1 MVSGME
7 IVEHSPSDGIY
18 APVGGEYAHAVE
30 VRNPTR
36 FLYTSGTMGLDPEG
50 AAGLDIKA
58 QIGQVWDNL
67 RRLLAAADMTVDNV
81 VRVVQYIR
89 DVEYDEPVT
98 RARVDALGGRP
109 VATVMMCAR
118 TLVPEWL
125 VEVEITAVA

>member
-1 MVSGME
+1 ME

-18 APVGGEYAHAVE
+18 APVGGEYAHAAE

-50 AAGLDIKA
+50 AAGKDIKA
-58 QIGQVWDNL
+58 QIGLVWDNL

-89 DVEYDEPVT
+89 DAEYDEPVT
-98 RARVDALGGRP
+98 RARVDALGGRLVP
-109 VATVMMCAR
+109 TIMMCAQ

-125 VEVEITAVA
+125 VEVEIIAAA

>member
-50 AAGLDIKA
+50 VAGQDVKA
-58 QIGQVWDNL
+58 QIGLVWDNL

-89 DVEYDEPVT
+89 DAEYDEPVS
-98 RARVDALGGRP
+98 RARVEALGGRRVP
-109 VATVMMCAR
+109 TVMMCAQ
-118 TLVPEWL
+118 TLLPEWL
-125 VEVEITAVA
+125 VEVEIIAAA

>member
-1 MVSGME
+1 ME
-7 IVEHSPSDGIY
+7 LVEHSPADGIY

-36 FLYTSGTMGLDPEG
+36 FLYTSGTMGLDPAGAEG
-50 AAGLDIKA
+50 QDIKA
-58 QIGQVWDNL
+58 QIALVWDNL
-67 RRLLAAADMTVDNV
+67 RRLLASADMTVDNV

-89 DVEYDEPVT
+89 DPDYDEPVT

-109 VATVMMCAR
+109 VATIMMCAQ

-125 VEVEITAVA
+125 VEVEIVAAA